1 MRKYS
6 KKTKTLEM
14 EGHQK
19 IHLMN
24 EITSWAPSENSR
36 FPLWL
41 LLFGLDDLLILLN
54 IFAQSSMS
62 TGFCLCLRSWH
73 HRRVIPLLFST
84 QARHVLYF
92 RHCLWQTD
100 NRCSLWLK
108 QAVPSLAWSANVL
121 PPMNPT
127 YRVPVNAANANP
139 ALTTAVCKWYITAG
153 WQLAHS

>member
-1 MRKYS
+1 
-6 KKTKTLEM
+6 M

-127 YRVPVNAANANP
+127 QLSPQLYGNQMVYNSW
-139 ALTTAVCKWYITAG
+139 LTAG
-153 WQLAHS
+153 PQLKAFPRLIKHM